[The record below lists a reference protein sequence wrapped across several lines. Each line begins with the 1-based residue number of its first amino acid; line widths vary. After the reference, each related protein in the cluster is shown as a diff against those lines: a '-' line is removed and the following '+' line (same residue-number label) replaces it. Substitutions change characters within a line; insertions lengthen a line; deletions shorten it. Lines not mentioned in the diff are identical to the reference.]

1 MKHRTRFGN
10 LSLLKMF
17 DYLKTFW
24 FCISEIGTLSV
35 KKGFILLTIFDRLR
49 NLRFFHKKHIQL
61 KYILFDCKQF
71 EFI

>member
-1 MKHRTRFGN
+1 
-10 LSLLKMF
+10 MF
-17 DYLKTFW
+17 DYLKTLW

-49 NLRFFHKKHIQL
+49 NLGFFHKKHTQL